1 MINGFALNQASKKMA
16 VFLKV
21 NFAVKRENPSLY
33 IKTLK
38 SYNSQLKQQGLR
50 MSSDNKFEIQS
61 YNESE
66 KMFYVR
72 GPSGNIVKVQDTF
85 AEMFPLWVGR
95 VLITAQNEKWAQI
108 AASLTTGFATSVIEA
123 TAEAAIERAVP
134 ADQTPDKRPGVLIQI
149 YNRDR
154 FELKHQLMQRIGQ
167 CTLTCPTTAAF
178 NGLTGK
184 RTLNVGSSLRYFG
197 DGFQKKAMVG
207 GRKCWKIPV
216 MEGNFYVEDGFGAME
231 AVAGGNFMIFAS
243 DQLSGLKAA
252 EAAADA
258 IRANAPDVIMQFP
271 GGVCRA
277 GSKAGS
283 LKYKL
288 KASTNHPYC
297 PTLRTLVPD
306 TVVPEGVTCVYEIV
320 MNGLTLDAVKKGMKE
335 GVTAALSVPGV
346 VKISSGNYGGKLG
359 PFKAYLREALG
370 EPMPEPA
377 AAPAKAKA

>member
-1 MINGFALNQASKKMA
+1 MSTDNIKLEILGYDDKEK
-16 VFLKV
+16 VF
-21 NFAVKRENPSLY
+21 NVKSPA
-33 IKTLK
+33 
-38 SYNSQLKQQGLR
+38 
-50 MSSDNKFEIQS
+50 
-61 YNESE
+61 
-66 KMFYVR
+66 
-72 GPSGNIVKVQDTF
+72 GNTVKIQDTF
-85 AEMFPLWVGR
+85 AEMFGMWVGR
-95 VLITAQNEKWAQI
+95 VLITAQNEKWAQT
-108 AASLTTGFATSVIEA
+108 AASLTIGFATSVIA
-123 TAEAAIERAVP
+123 ASAEAAIERPVP

-154 FELKHQLMQRIGQ
+154 FELKHQLMERIGQ
-167 CTLTCPTTAAF
+167 CTMTCPTTAAF

-184 RTLNVGSSLRYFG
+184 RVLKVGSSLRYFG
-197 DGFQKKAMVG
+197 DGFQKKTMSG

-216 MEGNFYVEDGFGAME
+216 MEGNFIVEDGFGAME
-231 AVAGGNFMIFAS
+231 AVAGGNFMIFAEN
-243 DQLSGLKAA
+243 QEAGLKAA

-258 IRANAPDVIMQFP
+258 IRANAPDVIMIFP

-320 MNGLTLDAVKKGMKE
+320 MNGLTLDAVKNGLKQ
-335 GVTAALSVPGV
+335 GVTAAACQPGV

-359 PFKAYLREALG
+359 PFKAFLKDAIG
-370 EPMPEPA
+370 A
-377 AAPAKAKA
+377 T

>member
-1 MINGFALNQASKKMA
+1 
-16 VFLKV
+16 
-21 NFAVKRENPSLY
+21 
-33 IKTLK
+33 
-38 SYNSQLKQQGLR
+38 
-50 MSSDNKFEIQS
+50 MSSNTNKLEIIG
-61 YNESE
+61 YDDTE
-66 KMFYVR
+66 KAFIVKSA
-72 GPSGNIVKVQDTF
+72 SGNTVKVSDTF
-85 AEMFPLWVGR
+85 AEMFALWVGR

-108 AASLTTGFATSVIEA
+108 AGSLTTGFATSVIEA

-134 ADQTPDKRPGVLIQI
+134 ADQTPDKRPGVYIQI

-197 DGFQKKAMVG
+197 DGFQKKTMVG

-216 MEGNFYVEDGFGAME
+216 MEGNFIVEDGFGAME
-231 AVAGGNFMIFAS
+231 AVAGGNFMIFAA
-243 DQLSGLKAA
+243 DQPSGLKAA

-297 PTLRTLVPD
+297 PTLRTLVTD
-306 TVVPEGVTCVYEIV
+306 SVVPEGVTCVYEIV
-320 MNGLTLDAVKKGMKE
+320 MNGLSLDAVKKGMKE
-335 GVTAALSVPGV
+335 GVTAAIQVPGV

-359 PFKAYLREALG
+359 PFKAYLKDAIG
-370 EPMPEPA
+370 A
-377 AAPAKAKA
+377 Q

>member
-1 MINGFALNQASKKMA
+1 
-16 VFLKV
+16 
-21 NFAVKRENPSLY
+21 
-33 IKTLK
+33 
-38 SYNSQLKQQGLR
+38 
-50 MSSDNKFEIQS
+50 MSSNTNKLEIQS
-61 YNESE
+61 YDDKE
-66 KMFYVR
+66 KMFLVKS
-72 GPSGNIVKVQDTF
+72 PMGNIVKVQDTF

-95 VLITAQNEKWAQI
+95 VLITAQNEKWALI

-123 TAEAAIERAVP
+123 TAEAAIERTVP

-178 NGLTGK
+178 NGMDKSK
-184 RTLNVGSSLRYFG
+184 RTLDVGNSLRYFG

-216 MEGNFYVEDGFGAME
+216 MEGSFIVENGFGAME
-231 AVAGGNFMIFAS
+231 AVAGGNFMIFAK
-243 DQLSGLKAA
+243 DQPSGLKAA

-297 PTLRTLVPD
+297 PTLRDLVPD

-320 MNGLTLDAVKKGMKE
+320 MNGLSLDAVKKGMKE
-335 GVTAALSVPGV
+335 GVTAAVGVPGV

-359 PFKAYLREALG
+359 PFKAYLREAIG
-370 EPMPEPA
+370 APMPEPA
-377 AAPAKAKA
+377 TTPPAKPKA

>member
-1 MINGFALNQASKKMA
+1 
-16 VFLKV
+16 
-21 NFAVKRENPSLY
+21 
-33 IKTLK
+33 
-38 SYNSQLKQQGLR
+38 
-50 MSSDNKFEIQS
+50 MSSNTGQVEIQG
-61 YNESE
+61 YDENEKAFLVKS
-66 KMFYVR
+66 
-72 GPSGNIVKVQDTF
+72 PSGGVVKVVDTF

-95 VLITAQNEKWAQI
+95 VLITAQTEKWAQI
-108 AASLTTGFATSVIEA
+108 AGSVTTGFATSVIEA

-134 ADQTPDKRPGVLIQI
+134 ADQTPDKRPGILIQI

-154 FELKHQLMQRIGQ
+154 FELKQQLIQRIGQ

-178 NGLTGK
+178 NGLVGK
-184 RTLNVGSSLRYFG
+184 RVLTVGSSLRYFG

-207 GRKCWKIPV
+207 GRKCWKLPV
-216 MEGNFYVEDGFGAME
+216 MEGNFFVEDGFGAME

-243 DQLSGLKAA
+243 TQQAGLKAS

-271 GGVCRA
+271 GGICRS

-320 MNGLTLDAVKKGMKE
+320 MNGLTLDAVKNGMKV
-335 GVTAALSVPGV
+335 GVTAALAVPGV
-346 VKISSGNYGGKLG
+346 VKITAGNYGGKLG
-359 PFKAYLREALG
+359 PFKAYLRDAIG
-370 EPMPEPA
+370 
-377 AAPAKAKA
+377 APAPEAPPAKPKA

>member
-1 MINGFALNQASKKMA
+1 MTPNTKL
-16 VFLKV
+16 
-21 NFAVKRENPSLY
+21 
-33 IKTLK
+33 
-38 SYNSQLKQQGLR
+38 
-50 MSSDNKFEIQS
+50 EIQS
-61 YNESE
+61 YDDNE
-66 KMFYVR
+66 KMFHVKT
-72 GPSGNIVKVQDTF
+72 PSGNIVKIQDTF
-85 AEMFPLWVGR
+85 AEMFALWVGR

-108 AASLTTGFATSVIEA
+108 AASLTTGFATSVIA
-123 TAEAAIERAVP
+123 ASAEASIEGVVP

-154 FELKHQLMQRIGQ
+154 FELKHQLMERIGQ

-178 NGLTGK
+178 NGLVGK

-216 MEGNFYVEDGFGAME
+216 MEGNFIVEDGFGAME
-231 AVAGGNFMIFAS
+231 GVAGGNFMIFAS
-243 DQLSGLKAA
+243 TQEAGLKAA

-258 IRANAPDVIMQFP
+258 IRANAPDVIMIFP

-297 PTLRTLVPD
+297 PTLRTIVPD
-306 TVVPEGVTCVYEIV
+306 TVVPEGVQCVYEIV
-320 MNGLTLDAVKKGMKE
+320 INGLTLDAVKKGIKE
-335 GVTAALSVPGV
+335 GVNAAIDVPGV

-359 PFKAYLREALG
+359 PFKAFLRDAIG
-370 EPMPEPA
+370 APAPEPEMT
-377 AAPAKAKA
+377 PQAKAKA

>member
-1 MINGFALNQASKKMA
+1 M
-16 VFLKV
+16 
-21 NFAVKRENPSLY
+21 
-33 IKTLK
+33 KTLK
-38 SYNSQLKQQGLR
+38 LYNSQLNCKVSF
-50 MSSDNKFEIQS
+50 MSSNTNQLKIEGYDEN
-61 YNESE
+61 E
-66 KMFYVR
+66 KMFLVR
-72 GPSGNIVKVQDTF
+72 GSSGNIVKVQDTF
-85 AEMFPLWVGR
+85 AEMFALWAGR

-108 AASLTTGFATSVIEA
+108 AASLTTGFATSVIA
-123 TAEAAIERAVP
+123 ASAEASIEGPVP

-154 FELKHQLMQRIGQ
+154 FELKHQLMERIGQ

-216 MEGNFYVEDGFGAME
+216 MEGNFIVEDGFGAME
-231 AVAGGNFMIFAS
+231 AIAGGNFMIFAET
-243 DQLSGLKAA
+243 QEAGLKAS
-252 EAAADA
+252 EAAAEA
-258 IRANAPDVIMQFP
+258 IRTGASDVIMIFP
-271 GGVCRA
+271 GGICRA

-306 TVVPEGVTCVYEIV
+306 SVVPEGVTCVYEIV
-320 MNGLTLDAVKKGMKE
+320 VNGLSLDAIKKALKL
-335 GVTAALSVPGV
+335 GVTAAIAVPGV
-346 VKISSGNYGGKLG
+346 AKISSGNYGGKLG
-359 PFKAYLREALG
+359 PFKAYLRDAIGAPAPEATL
-370 EPMPEPA
+370 A
-377 AAPAKAKA
+377 SPAKAKA

>member
-1 MINGFALNQASKKMA
+1 
-16 VFLKV
+16 
-21 NFAVKRENPSLY
+21 
-33 IKTLK
+33 
-38 SYNSQLKQQGLR
+38 
-50 MSSDNKFEIQS
+50 MSSDNIKLEILG
-61 YNESE
+61 YDDKE
-66 KMFYVR
+66 KVFNVKS
-72 GPSGNIVKVQDTF
+72 PAGNTLIIQDTF
-85 AEMFPLWVGR
+85 AEMFPLWAGR

-108 AASLTTGFATSVIEA
+108 AARLTTGFATSVIEA

-134 ADQTPDKRPGVLIQI
+134 ADQTPDKRPGVFIQI

-197 DGFQKKAMVG
+197 DGFQKKTMVG

-216 MEGNFYVEDGFGAME
+216 MEGNFIVEDGFGALE
-231 AVAGGNFMIFAS
+231 AVAGGNFMIFAA
-243 DQLSGLKAA
+243 DQQSGLKAA

-320 MNGLTLDAVKKGMKE
+320 MNGLTLDAVKNGMKQ
-335 GVTAALSVPGV
+335 GVTAAASQPGV

-359 PFKAYLREALG
+359 PFKAFLKDAIG
-370 EPMPEPA
+370 A
-377 AAPAKAKA
+377 T

>member
-1 MINGFALNQASKKMA
+1 MSNETKLEVLSYDDTEKTFT
-16 VFLKV
+16 
-21 NFAVKRENPSLY
+21 VKSPAGN
-33 IKTLK
+33 TLK
-38 SYNSQLKQQGLR
+38 
-50 MSSDNKFEIQS
+50 I
-61 YNESE
+61 
-66 KMFYVR
+66 
-72 GPSGNIVKVQDTF
+72 QDTF

-108 AASLTTGFATSVIEA
+108 AGSLTTGFATSVIEA
-123 TAEAAIERAVP
+123 TAEAAIERPVP
-134 ADQTPDKRPGVLIQI
+134 ADQTPDKRPGILIQI

-154 FELKHQLMQRIGQ
+154 FELKNQLMQRIGQ

-184 RTLNVGSSLRYFG
+184 RVLRVGSSLRYFG
-197 DGFQKKAMVG
+197 DGFQKKTMVG

-216 MEGNFYVEDGFGAME
+216 MEGNFIVEDGFGAME
-231 AVAGGNFMIFAS
+231 AVAGGNFMIFAET
-243 DQLSGLKAA
+243 QEAGLKAA

-258 IRANAPDVIMQFP
+258 IRTNAPDVIMQFP

-320 MNGLTLDAVKKGMKE
+320 MNGLTLDAVKNGMKQ
-335 GVTAALSVPGV
+335 GVTAAASQPGV

-359 PFKAYLREALG
+359 PFKAYLKEAIG
-370 EPMPEPA
+370 A
-377 AAPAKAKA
+377 T